1 MLRIDDEKK
10 EVQAIEKGACRGM
23 NMHFEQWPLL
33 NLFLIHVIGQV
44 YESILKASMGCPWV
58 G

>member
-10 EVQAIEKGACRGM
+10 EVQAIEKGACRRM
-23 NMHFEQWPLL
+23 NMHFEQQPLL

-44 YESILKASMGCPWV
+44 SESILKASMGCPWV
-58 G
+58 R